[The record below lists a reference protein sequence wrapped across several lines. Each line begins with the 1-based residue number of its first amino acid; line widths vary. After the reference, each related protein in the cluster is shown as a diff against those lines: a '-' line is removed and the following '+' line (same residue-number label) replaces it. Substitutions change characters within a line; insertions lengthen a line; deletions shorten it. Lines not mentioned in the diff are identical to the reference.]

1 MTKHDKKPR
10 MSLKPIS
17 VVNSMSYEDFISLF
31 GNVIEHCSL
40 CAAAAWR
47 DRPFS
52 DVNSLHKS
60 FCQFADQLPIG
71 GKEGILRLHP
81 DLAGRLA
88 MSGGLTNE
96 STKEQQS
103 AGLNTLTDQEK
114 QNMHHLNQQYK
125 QKFGFPFVICAR
137 ENKKEAILTGLE
149 NRLKNSGETE
159 AVTGVEE
166 VKKICRLRLLDIV
179 DSSSKL

>member
-1 MTKHDKKPR
+1 
-10 MSLKPIS
+10 
-17 VVNSMSYEDFISLF
+17 
-31 GNVIEHCSL
+31 
-40 CAAAAWR
+40 
-47 DRPFS
+47 
-52 DVNSLHKS
+52 
-60 FCQFADQLPIG
+60 
-71 GKEGILRLHP
+71 
-81 DLAGRLA
+81 
-88 MSGGLTNE
+88 MSGGLSKE

-103 AGLNTLTDQEK
+103 AGLNTLTEQEK

>member
-1 MTKHDKKPR
+1 
-10 MSLKPIS
+10 MSLKTIS
-17 VVNSMSYEDFISLF
+17 AVNSMSYEDFISTF
-31 GNVIEHCSL
+31 GNVIDHCSL
-40 CAAAAWR
+40 CAAAVWR

-60 FCQFADQLPIG
+60 FCQFVDQLSTG
-71 GKEGILRLHP
+71 GKEGILRLLP

-88 MSGGLTNE
+88 MSDGLSKE
-96 STKEQQS
+96 STKEHQS
-103 AGLNTLTDQEK
+103 AGLNTLTEQEK

-149 NRLKNSGETE
+149 NRLKNFGETE

-179 DSSSKL
+179 GSSSKL